1 MNDQNTIISPF
12 SLVPPIGLFV
22 AMARGYMVY
31 FDGAEHYV
39 KQSIRNRYHILA
51 ANGVQTLTI
60 NAVGQKGE
68 KVPTKNVLID
78 YDEPWIRL
86 HKKALESAY
95 RSSPFFEHYYPKVI
109 DLFDS
114 RHPDFGNFFGES
126 LKLWTRLLKLE
137 SDFVI
142 GDEYIRIDSDYD
154 LRQKIKT
161 PEQFPNE
168 FASKKY
174 LQVFSDRFEFQPNLS
189 ILDLLFNEGPAALT
203 VLKG

>member
-1 MNDQNTIISPF
+1 MNDQNTIVSPL

-22 AMARGYMVY
+22 AMARGYRVY

-60 NAVGQKGE
+60 NVVGQKGE
-68 KVPTKNVLID
+68 KVPTKNILID

-95 RSSPFFEHYYPKVI
+95 RSSPFFEHYYPKMI
-109 DLFDS
+109 SLFEK
-114 RHPDFGNFFGES
+114 RQPDFGSFFRES
-126 LKLWTRLLKLE
+126 LTLWIELLKFDP
-137 SDFVI
+137 DFSI
-142 GDEYIRIDSDYD
+142 ENEYVEIDADRD
-154 LRQKIKT
+154 LRKRIKS
-161 PEQFPNE
+161 PQQFPAD
-168 FASKKY
+168 FQSKKY
-174 LQVFSDRFEFQPNLS
+174 LQVFGDRFDFQPNLS
-189 ILDLLFNEGPAALT
+189 ILDLLFNEGPAALS